1 MIKLKKKMTLPEY
14 RERKGIYEALGYK
27 EVKVEEISDFKVR
40 VTYEVDE
47 TDECYPT
54 IRKLEKKLYRK
65 GPPFSPVIIMVVV
78 AFALLSTFVVL
89 LAKEGKDF
97 NLVDNALAFLLPAF
111 ALLAAD
117 VIYTFF
123 YFSINKKIIEEA
135 PLNREDITSIV
146 NKIRNK

>member
-1 MIKLKKKMTLPEY
+1 MITIKKKMTLPEY

-27 EVKVEEISDFKVR
+27 EVKVEEISELKVR

-54 IRKLEKKLYRK
+54 IRKLERKLYRK
-65 GPPFSPVIIMVVV
+65 GPPFSPVIIMVVI

-89 LAKEGKDF
+89 LAKEGENF
-97 NLVDNALAFLLPAF
+97 NLLDNSLAFLLPAF

-123 YFSINKKIIEEA
+123 YFYLNKKIIEEA
-135 PLNREDITSIV
+135 PLNKEDITSIV

>member
-1 MIKLKKKMTLPEY
+1 MVKIKKKMTLPEY
-14 RERKGIYEALGYK
+14 RERKEIYEALGYK
-27 EVKVEEISDFKVR
+27 EVNVEEISEYKVR
-40 VTYEVDE
+40 VIYEVD
-47 TDECYPT
+47 DNDPCYPT
-54 IRKLEKKLYRK
+54 IRKLERRLYRI
-65 GPPFSPVIIMVVV
+65 GPPFSPVIIMVVA

-89 LAKEGKDF
+89 LAKEGEKF
-97 NLVDNALAFLLPAF
+97 NLLDNSLAFLLPAF

-135 PLNREDITSIV
+135 PLNTEDITSIV

>member
-1 MIKLKKKMTLPEY
+1 MITIKKKMTLPEY
-14 RERKGIYEALGYK
+14 RERKGIYEALSYK
-27 EVKVEEISDFKVR
+27 EVKVEEISEFKVR
-40 VTYEVDE
+40 VTYEVDD

-54 IRKLEKKLYRK
+54 IRKLERKLYRK

-97 NLVDNALAFLLPAF
+97 SLVDNALAFLLPAF

-135 PLNREDITSIV
+135 PLNKEDITSIV

>member
-1 MIKLKKKMTLPEY
+1 MITIKKKMTLPEY

-27 EVKVEEISDFKVR
+27 EVKVEEISEFKVR
-40 VTYEVDE
+40 VTYEVDD

-54 IRKLEKKLYRK
+54 IRKLERKLYRK

-97 NLVDNALAFLLPAF
+97 SLVDNALAFLLPAF

-135 PLNREDITSIV
+135 PLNKEDITSIV

>member
-1 MIKLKKKMTLPEY
+1 
-14 RERKGIYEALGYK
+14 
-27 EVKVEEISDFKVR
+27 
-40 VTYEVDE
+40 
-47 TDECYPT
+47 
-54 IRKLEKKLYRK
+54 
-65 GPPFSPVIIMVVV
+65 MVVA

-89 LAKEGKDF
+89 LAKEGEKF
-97 NLVDNALAFLLPAF
+97 NLLDNSLAFLLPAF

-135 PLNREDITSIV
+135 PLNKEDITSIV

>member
-1 MIKLKKKMTLPEY
+1 MITIKKKMTLPEY

-27 EVKVEEISDFKVR
+27 EVKVEEISELKVR

-54 IRKLEKKLYRK
+54 IRKLERKLYRK
-65 GPPFSPVIIMVVV
+65 GPPFSPVIVMVVI
-78 AFALLSTFVVL
+78 AFVLLSIFVVL
-89 LAKEGKDF
+89 LAKEGEKF

-117 VIYTFF
+117 VVYTFF
-123 YFSINKKIIEEA
+123 YFYINKKIIEEA

-146 NKIRNK
+146 NKIRKK

>member
-1 MIKLKKKMTLPEY
+1 MVKIKKKMTLPEY
-14 RERKGIYEALGYK
+14 RERKEIYETLGYK

-40 VTYEVDE
+40 VTYEVD
-47 TDECYPT
+47 DNDPYYPT
-54 IRKLEKKLYRK
+54 IRKLERKLYRI
-65 GPPFSPVIIMVVV
+65 GPPFSPVIIMVVM
-78 AFALLSTFVVL
+78 AFGLLSAFVVL

-97 NLVDNALAFLLPAF
+97 SLVDNALGFLLPAF
-111 ALLAAD
+111 TLLAAD

-135 PLNREDITSIV
+135 PLNKEDITSIV